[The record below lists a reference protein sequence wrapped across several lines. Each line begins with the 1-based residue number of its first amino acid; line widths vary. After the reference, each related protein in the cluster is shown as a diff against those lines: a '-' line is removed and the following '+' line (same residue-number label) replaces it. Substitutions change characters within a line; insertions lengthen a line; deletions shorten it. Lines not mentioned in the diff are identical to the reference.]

1 MDLFKLSLLGL
12 ALSIPVVLWDLFSR
26 RPRGDAMAI
35 WVQSAWM
42 VLFICGF
49 GLMDL
54 FKLGLLWLAL
64 SIPVVLWDLFS
75 RRPRGEG
82 DAMAIW
88 VQSAWMVLFICGFGL
103 MLKITGFS
111 EILLAAS
118 VLTGLVLLWNTIRIR
133 YLKRNPAAF
142 EPPWLEISRS
152 FFPVILVV
160 FLVRSFFY
168 EPFKIPSGSMI
179 PTLRVG
185 DFILVNK
192 YIWGLRLPVTNRVVV
207 AVQQPERGDVM
218 VFHYPVDPST
228 NFIKRVV
235 GLPGD
240 TIVYSHKSLTVNGQP
255 VPLTVLG
262 AFTDPEEGGGRF
274 DHFDE
279 TLGHH
284 GHEII
289 SAPQQPSVFPDRVM
303 SFPGRE
309 NCVYSLDGSGFTCTV
324 PMGFYFMMGDN
335 RDHSSDSRY
344 WGFVPE
350 QNIVGRAEWV
360 WMNYQALGRIGT
372 RVR

>member
-1 MDLFKLSLLGL
+1 
-12 ALSIPVVLWDLFSR
+12 
-26 RPRGDAMAI
+26 
-35 WVQSAWM
+35 
-42 VLFICGF
+42 
-49 GLMDL
+49 MDL
-54 FKLGLLWLAL
+54 FKLGLLGVAL
-64 SIPVVLWDLFS
+64 SLPLILWDLFS
-75 RRPRGEG
+75 RRPRGES
-82 DAMAIW
+82 DAMASL
-88 VQSAWMVLFICGFGL
+88 VQGAWMVLLICGFGL

-118 VLTGLVLLWNTIRIR
+118 MLTGLVLLWSWIRIR
-133 YLKRNPAAF
+133 FLKRNPLAV

-160 FLVRSFFY
+160 FLARSFLY

-192 YIWGLRLPVTNRVVV
+192 YVWGIRWPVTNTV
-207 AVQQPERGDVM
+207 AIGVHQPERGDVM

-240 TIVYSHKSLTVNGQP
+240 TIVYSHKSLSVNGVP
-255 VPLTVLG
+255 VPLQALEPFWDNQEDSGV
-262 AFTDPEEGGGRF
+262 RF
-274 DHFDE
+274 NHFAE

-284 GHEII
+284 THEVIM
-289 SAPQQPSVFPDRVM
+289 ADPYPAVFPERVM

-309 NCVYSLDGSGFTCTV
+309 NCSYNLDGSGFTCTV
-324 PMGFYFMMGDN
+324 PAGSYFMMGDN

-350 QNIVGRAEWV
+350 KNIVGRAEWV
-360 WMNYQALGRIGT
+360 WMNFSALSRIGT
-372 RVR
+372 RVQ

>member
-1 MDLFKLSLLGL
+1 MDLYKVGLLGL
-12 ALSIPVVLWDLFSR
+12 ALAVPV
-26 RPRGDAMAI
+26 I
-35 WVQSAWM
+35 
-42 VLFICGF
+42 I
-49 GLMDL
+49 
-54 FKLGLLWLAL
+54 
-64 SIPVVLWDLFS
+64 WDLFS
-75 RRPRGEG
+75 RRPRGEN
-82 DAMAIW
+82 DTMATW

-118 VLTGLVLLWNTIRIR
+118 ILTGLVLLWNFVRVR
-133 YLKRNPAAF
+133 YLKRNPAVV

-160 FLVRSFFY
+160 FLARSFFY

-192 YIWGLRLPVTNRVVV
+192 YIWGLRWPVTNHI
-207 AVQQPERGDVM
+207 AIAISQPERGDVM

-240 TIVYSHKSLTVNGQP
+240 TIVYSHKSLSVNGVP
-255 VPLTVLG
+255 VALYGLEPFSDNDESMG
-262 AFTDPEEGGGRF
+262 MAF
-274 DHFDE
+274 DHYDE
-279 TLGHH
+279 TLGSHR
-284 GHEII
+284 HEII
-289 SAPQQPSVFPDRVM
+289 TAPPYPSVFPDRVM
-303 SFPGRE
+303 NFQGRE
-309 NCVYSLDGSGFTCTV
+309 NCSYNLDGSGFTCTV
-324 PMGFYFMMGDN
+324 PAGSYFMMGDN

-350 QNIVGRAEWV
+350 KNIVGRAELV
-360 WMNYQALGRIGT
+360 WMNFSALGRVGT